1 MNYRTDLKYDKG
13 QLVVNNTS
21 NADTRK
27 KLPEVTLS
35 DRLQSGAWG
44 DSILKELAK
53 YDKDSDPAINSAVST
68 HKQLVET
75 AKKFV
80 KRRTHQDPSVTQY
93 AHLKRLNTDY
103 AQALQA
109 HEVSV
114 KRAQVALIDTQIN
127 AISAFKDRLGFNDK
141 HADEIRSRIYGLNPA
156 DRSQLLN
163 QAVDNGDGNILSA
176 VLDAHPMLTGL
187 TNEQQTAYRSM
198 AMNKHA
204 PDLKAI
210 EEQSDKLLSIISDSY
225 ADLVSAKDAMTGKA
239 ILDDYQREVDAA
251 NSL

>member
-13 QLVVNNTS
+13 QVFLNNTG
-21 NADTRK
+21 NADTRR

-44 DSILKELAK
+44 DSVLKELAK
-53 YDKDSDPAINSAVST
+53 YDKDSDPAINSAVHA

-75 AKKFV
+75 AQRYV
-80 KRRTHQDPSVTQY
+80 KRRKNQDPRDTQY
-93 AHLKRLNTDY
+93 THLKKLSHDY
-103 AQALQA
+103 SQALQS
-109 HEVSV
+109 HDVTV

-127 AISAFKDRLGFNDK
+127 AISAFKDRLGFNNK
-141 HADEIRSRIYGLNPA
+141 HADEIRSRIYGLNAA

-187 TNEQQTAYRSM
+187 TNEQQTAYRNM

-204 PDLKAI
+204 PDLRAI
-210 EEQSDKLLSIISDSY
+210 EEQSEKLLSIISDSY

-251 NSL
+251 NSF

>member
-1 MNYRTDLKYDKG
+1 MNFRTDLEYRNG
-13 QLVVNNTS
+13 GIVANNAG
-21 NADTRK
+21 NADSRK
-27 KLPEVTLS
+27 ELPKLTLS

-53 YDKDSDPAINSAVST
+53 YDKDSDPAINSAVSI
-68 HKQLVET
+68 HKRLVET

-80 KRRTHQDPSVTQY
+80 KRREHQDPSVTQY
-93 AHLKRLNTDY
+93 IHLKKLNQDY
-103 AQALQA
+103 TEALRS

-114 KRAQVALIDTQIN
+114 KRAQGGLIDTQVN
-127 AISAFKDRLGFNDK
+127 AISAFKDRLGFTDK
-141 HADEIRSRIYGLNPA
+141 HADEIRQRIYGLSPT
-156 DRSQLLN
+156 DRSELLS
-163 QAVDNGDGNILSA
+163 QAVNSGDGNILSA

-187 TNEQQTAYRSM
+187 TNEQQNAYRNM

-204 PDLKAI
+204 PDLRAI
-210 EEQSDKLLSIISDSY
+210 EEQSEKLFNIVSDSY

-239 ILDDYQREVDAA
+239 ILNDYQREAEAA

>member
-1 MNYRTDLKYDKG
+1 MTYRTDLKYDKG
-13 QLVVNNTS
+13 QVVLNNAG

-68 HKQLVET
+68 HKRLVET
-75 AKKFV
+75 AQKFV
-80 KRRTHQDPSVTQY
+80 KRRSHQDPSVTQY
-93 AHLKRLNTDY
+93 THLKRLSTDY
-103 AQALQA
+103 SQALQS
-109 HEVSV
+109 HQVSV

-141 HADEIRSRIYGLNPA
+141 HADEIRSRIYGLNAA
-156 DRSQLLN
+156 DRSELLN
-163 QAVDNGDGNILSA
+163 QAVNSGDGNILSA

-187 TNEQQTAYRSM
+187 TNEQQTAYRTM

-204 PDLKAI
+204 PELRAI
-210 EEQSDKLLSIISDSY
+210 EEQSDKLLNIISDSY

-239 ILDDYQREVDAA
+239 ILDEYQRDIEAA
-251 NSL
+251 ESN